1 MVVGADAVRGDDE
14 ENVLSG
20 PGRRERGCRHRGPC
34 RWNGASSRGSRG
46 PGAGRRRSCVHLAT
60 GRGRHPVPLQQ
71 GRPAPRMG
79 RHISRASCS
88 HHMITP
94 VRNKLHP
101 QSCRRTMFILIDPF
115 DTCPRRTGRC
125 LSEELSASED
135 RSTGNTGSGCFN
147 APSTRSL
154 SLIHRS
160 VLRFLPELHLLP
172 NRQRYHG
179 REDTRRSTY
188 SSLAA
193 TKFATTAKSLNLL
206 RFRWDRTPRTTQY
219 CDRTSPRRPDE
230 MRRWKV
236 GLRALTVF
244 HTRTPQTNGTTT
256 VRMNCIAKTQG
267 HHPGADRR
275 FTPAA

>member
-1 MVVGADAVRGDDE
+1 MVRPAGDLGGRGQ
-14 ENVLSG
+14 G
-20 PGRRERGCRHRGPC
+20 GGGH
-34 RWNGASSRGSRG
+34 ASILP
-46 PGAGRRRSCVHLAT
+46 PGAGDIPSHCSRV
-60 GRGRHPVPLQQ
+60 G
-71 GRPAPRMG
+71 PAPRMG

-160 VLRFLPELHLLP
+160 VLRFSARLHLLP

-193 TKFATTAKSLNLL
+193 TKFATTAKSLKSTSLSMGSNSSNNSIL
-206 RFRWDRTPRTTQY
+206 RSHFSKTT
-219 CDRTSPRRPDE
+219 RR
-230 MRRWKV
+230 K
-236 GLRALTVF
+236 
-244 HTRTPQTNGTTT
+244 
-256 VRMNCIAKTQG
+256 
-267 HHPGADRR
+267 
-275 FTPAA
+275 